1 MNFSQLSLWN
11 RPAGAELRLLQHEVE
26 NPNVSRVRALEIV
39 AFPAIIGKGSAAD
52 IRINCPHVSDVHCR
66 IDVRDGRFVIH
77 DLESS
82 DGTYVNECPIIVQ
95 FLDKGDVIEIGQSRF
110 RVLDVRT

>member
-1 MNFSQLSLWN
+1 MNFSKLSLWN

-26 NPNVSRVRALEIV
+26 NPTVSRVRSLEIV
-39 AFPAIIGKGSAAD
+39 AFPAIIGSGSAAD
-52 IRINCPHVSDVHCR
+52 IRITSPYVSAIHCR
-66 IDVRDGRFVIH
+66 IDVRKGRFVIH

-110 RVLDVRT
+110 TVLDART